1 MAASVFQIGPS
12 PLTAFLLAPV
22 GLEGN
27 GMEMTVLS
35 ALARLGKDPWAEAA
49 RLADLSPAAAVD
61 RLACAILTLCGPG
74 WPMEDARGAARRLVI
89 LLPGHAGPD
98 GLPQPV
104 APSDLVGRRR
114 RINMVLVGAV
124 IGATVAFAVLA
135 GLAPRLPGR
144 SPSKPSAISPAASPA
159 SLAAKPA
166 D

>member
-35 ALARLGKDPWAEAA
+35 ALARLGKDPWVEAA

-61 RLACAILTLCGPG
+61 RLAGAILTLCGPG
-74 WPMEDARGAARRLVI
+74 WPTEEARDAARRLVV
-89 LLPGHAGPD
+89 LLPGHARLD
-98 GLPQPV
+98 GLAQPG
-104 APSDLVGRRR
+104 AQPPLPSRRR
-114 RINMVLVGAV
+114 ANMVLIGAV

-144 SPSKPSAISPAASPA
+144 SAGRPSAISPAPSPA
-159 SLAAKPA
+159 APAAKPP

>member
-1 MAASVFQIGPS
+1 MTASVFQIGPS

-35 ALARLGKDPWAEAA
+35 ALARLGKDPWVEAA
-49 RLADLSPAAAVD
+49 RLADLTPAAAVD
-61 RLACAILTLCGPG
+61 RLAGAILTLYGPG
-74 WPMEDARGAARRLVI
+74 WPMEEARGAARRLVI
-89 LLPGHAGPD
+89 LLPGHTRLA
-98 GLPQPV
+98 QPGV
-104 APSDLVGRRR
+104 QPALVGRRR
-114 RINMVLVGAV
+114 TNMVLIGVV

-144 SPSKPSAISPAASPA
+144 SASKPSAVSPAASPA
-159 SLAAKPA
+159 PLAAKPA

>member
-12 PLTAFLLAPV
+12 PLTAFPPDTV

-35 ALARLGKDPWAEAA
+35 ALARLGKDPWLEAA

-61 RLACAILTLCGPG
+61 RLAGAILTLYGPG
-74 WPMEDARGAARRLVI
+74 WPMEDARGAAHRLVI
-89 LLPGHAGPD
+89 LLPGHARPD
-98 GLPQPV
+98 GLAQP
-104 APSDLVGRRR
+104 APVGRRR
-114 RINMVLVGAV
+114 TNMVL
-124 IGATVAFAVLA
+124 IGVVVVATVAFAVLA

-144 SPSKPSAISPAASPA
+144 SASKPSVISPAASPA
-159 SLAAKPA
+159 PLAAKPP

>member
-35 ALARLGKDPWAEAA
+35 ALARLGKDPWLEAA
-49 RLADLSPAAAVD
+49 RLADLSAAAAVD
-61 RLACAILTLCGPG
+61 RLAGAILILYGPG
-74 WPMEDARGAARRLVI
+74 CPIEDARGAARRLVV
-89 LLPGHAGPD
+89 LLPGHARPD
-98 GLPQPV
+98 GLAQPARV
-104 APSDLVGRRR
+104 RRR
-114 RINMVLVGAV
+114 RTNMLLVGAA

-144 SPSKPSAISPAASPA
+144 SASKPSAISPAASPA
-159 SLAAKPA
+159 PLAAKPA

>member
-35 ALARLGKDPWAEAA
+35 ALARLGKDPWLEAA

-61 RLACAILTLCGPG
+61 RLAGAILTLYGPG

-89 LLPGHAGPD
+89 LLPGHARPD
-98 GLPQPV
+98 GLAQP
-104 APSDLVGRRR
+104 APVGRRR
-114 RINMVLVGAV
+114 TNMVL
-124 IGATVAFAVLA
+124 IGVVVVATVAFAVLA

-144 SPSKPSAISPAASPA
+144 SASKPSVISPAASPA
-159 SLAAKPA
+159 PLAAKPP